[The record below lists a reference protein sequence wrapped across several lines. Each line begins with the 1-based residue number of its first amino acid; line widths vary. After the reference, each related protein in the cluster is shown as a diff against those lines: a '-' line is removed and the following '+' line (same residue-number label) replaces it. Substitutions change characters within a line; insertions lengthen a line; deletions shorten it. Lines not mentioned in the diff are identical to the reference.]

1 MPYLRVGDR
10 VCSDGTFGLMLCSD
24 FYLPKYSVKD
34 WVEKMEEVENE
45 WAGNTLRQLCTFVE
59 GCAWSVS
66 LTFKLQQEMTVLL
79 FCPKSYNKPDH
90 HHSV

>member
-66 LTFKLQQEMTVLL
+66 LTLSSSK
-79 FCPKSYNKPDH
+79 K
-90 HHSV
+90 